1 MTVRPSH
8 ALWLLLAVALLGCS
22 TVAHDERRRGP
33 SEDQEVCRPSADA
46 PCVAVQCTLDVCGLY
61 LCEDVAPEVQPVRF
75 PPARPPVAAAPGS
88 GPRRNWGRDTK
99 NSNGAAP
106 VMVFPN
112 WNGVRE
118 RAVPPSHQL
127 PAGRF
132 EKHHIFPQAELLARW
147 FERQG
152 VKIHNYTLPIPRDLH
167 RRIHGGDGRGGAWN
181 QAWRDFMLANP
192 RATPEEIYRHAGAL
206 IYRFQL
212 LGGPLQPYYSR
223 PGT

>member
-1 MTVRPSH
+1 M
-8 ALWLLLAVALLGCS
+8 AVSLLGCS
-22 TVAHDERRRGP
+22 TVPHPERR
-33 SEDQEVCRPSADA
+33 SEPDAVSEACRPSDED
-46 PCVAVQCTLDVCGLY
+46 PCVSLRCDEDVCGLY
-61 LCEDVAPEVQPVRF
+61 FCEDLPDEVTPARF

-88 GPRRNWGRDTK
+88 GPRRNWGRDNRRA
-99 NSNGAAP
+99 NSAAP

-118 RAVPPSHQL
+118 RTVPPTHQL

-167 RRIHGGDGRGGAWN
+167 RRTHGGAGRGGAWN
-181 QAWRDFMLANP
+181 QAWRDYMLAHP
-192 RATPEEIYRHAGAL
+192 RATPADIYKHAGEL

-212 LGGPLQPYYSR
+212 LGGPIQSYYSTQR
-223 PGT
+223 

>member
-1 MTVRPSH
+1 MRRSD
-8 ALWLLLAVALLGCS
+8 ALLLLLAVAVVGCS
-22 TVAHDERRRGP
+22 TVAHDERRSAPGEL
-33 SEDQEVCRPSADA
+33 SEACLPAHED
-46 PCVAVQCTLDVCGLY
+46 PCVSLQCDQDTCGLY
-61 LCEDVAPEVQPVRF
+61 LCENLAPEVRPARL

-88 GPRRNWGRDTK
+88 GPRRNRGRDPRHP
-99 NSNGAAP
+99 NSAAP

-112 WNGVRE
+112 WNGARE
-118 RAVPPSHQL
+118 RTVPPTHQL

-167 RRIHGGDGRGGAWN
+167 RKIHGGDGRGGAWN
-181 QAWRDFMLANP
+181 QAWRDFMLAHP
-192 RATPEEIYRHAGAL
+192 RATPADIYKHAGEL

-212 LGGPLQPYYSR
+212 LGGPIQSYYSTQR
-223 PGT
+223 